1 MNSTVGRRSPPEVF
15 FDALDALGWATV
27 VLTGV
32 LVGGLV
38 LALTSPLTQ
47 DPHPLRFGLATVAV
61 AGLGLLLRYIL
72 PALRRRRRRASAQA
86 AGGPSTRPAAAPPVQ
101 PGPPGSAGRHQEP
114 GREPSGRGR
123 REGGSV
129 SDAAGELQPA
139 GVAGTR

>member
-1 MNSTVGRRSPPEVF
+1 VNSTVGRRPPPEVV

-47 DPHPLRFGLATVAV
+47 DPYPLRFGLATVAV

-101 PGPPGSAGRHQEP
+101 PGRQAAQADTKSQGGSLRDAAG
-114 GREPSGRGR
+114 
-123 REGGSV
+123 EGGSV